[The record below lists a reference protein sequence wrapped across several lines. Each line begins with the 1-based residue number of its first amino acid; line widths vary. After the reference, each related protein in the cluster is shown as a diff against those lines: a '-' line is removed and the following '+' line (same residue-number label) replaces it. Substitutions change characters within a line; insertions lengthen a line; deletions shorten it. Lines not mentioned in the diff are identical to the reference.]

1 LGVSSFSSYYLL
13 TSCSLTLSLSL
24 SSSLQLRP
32 WSHFIT
38 WSLSTKRKHYSIN
51 FQAWLIKL
59 RLFQNETFK
68 SSAKMYSKPT
78 QTLIW
83 HFQVYLYLLF
93 CFNNGIWTRICNLN
107 LIVITDHWSVL
118 FFDKIFSRFALLL
131 NFALKLLKKI
141 HFESSKLKSSEKI
154 IDYYR
159 FLSFVTK
166 IEVYIKIWS
175 KADSMKEKK
184 KGQR

>member
-1 LGVSSFSSYYLL
+1 MSARQRGKGEERRIKIWNESWNRLKNVL
-13 TSCSLTLSLSL
+13 T
-24 SSSLQLRP
+24 
-32 WSHFIT
+32 
-38 WSLSTKRKHYSIN
+38 K
-51 FQAWLIKL
+51 
-59 RLFQNETFK
+59 
-68 SSAKMYSKPT
+68 
-78 QTLIW
+78 
-83 HFQVYLYLLF
+83 
-93 CFNNGIWTRICNLN
+93 CNLN